1 MPNDMAPMR
10 NEILSLKR
18 KLIYMQEIHILLV
31 DDNEGDILLTREA
44 LEEAKIVNK
53 ISIAYDGMEAIGFLQ
68 SGGTVSTRADA
79 AAGSV
84 GTAGVRGGGLK
95 MGMPDLILLD
105 INLPKMDGQEVLA
118 IIKNDPELRRIP
130 VIMLTTSSSEK
141 DILASYDNHANCY
154 ITKPVDL
161 DRFMDVVR
169 TIEDFWIS
177 IVKLPKT
184 LQ

>member
-1 MPNDMAPMR
+1 
-10 NEILSLKR
+10 
-18 KLIYMQEIHILLV
+18 MQQIHILLV

-44 LEEAKIVNK
+44 LEEARIINK
-53 ISIAYDGMEAIGFLQ
+53 VSIAYDGVQAIDLLKK
-68 SGGTVSTRADA
+68 SARI
-79 AAGSV
+79 AG
-84 GTAGVRGGGLK
+84 A
-95 MGMPDLILLD
+95 MPDLILLD
-105 INLPKMDGQEVLA
+105 INLPKMNGTEVLS
-118 IIKNDPELRRIP
+118 IIKSDPDLRRIP

-141 DILASYDNHANCY
+141 DILASYNNYANCY

-184 LQ
+184 HA

>member
-1 MPNDMAPMR
+1 
-10 NEILSLKR
+10 
-18 KLIYMQEIHILLV
+18 MQQIHILLV

-44 LEEAKIVNK
+44 LGEARIINK
-53 ISIAYDGMEAIGFLQ
+53 ISIAYDGMQAIDLLKKATGA
-68 SGGTVSTRADA
+68 GGD
-79 AAGSV
+79 
-84 GTAGVRGGGLK
+84 
-95 MGMPDLILLD
+95 MPDLILLD
-105 INLPKMDGQEVLA
+105 INLPKMNGTEVLS
-118 IIKNDPELRRIP
+118 IIKTDPELKRIP

-141 DILASYDNHANCY
+141 DILASYDNYANCY

-184 LQ
+184 HA

>member
-1 MPNDMAPMR
+1 
-10 NEILSLKR
+10 
-18 KLIYMQEIHILLV
+18 MQQIHILLV

-44 LEEAKIVNK
+44 LEEARIINK
-53 ISIAYDGMEAIGFLQ
+53 ISIAYDGIQAIDLLKKAARVA
-68 SGGTVSTRADA
+68 GT
-79 AAGSV
+79 
-84 GTAGVRGGGLK
+84 
-95 MGMPDLILLD
+95 MPDLILLD
-105 INLPKMDGQEVLA
+105 INLPKMNGTEVLS
-118 IIKNDPELRRIP
+118 IIKSNPDLRRIP

-141 DILASYDNHANCY
+141 DILASYDNYANCY

-184 LQ
+184 HA

>member
-1 MPNDMAPMR
+1 
-10 NEILSLKR
+10 
-18 KLIYMQEIHILLV
+18 MQQIHILLV

-44 LEEAKIVNK
+44 LEEARIINK
-53 ISIAYDGMEAIGFLQ
+53 ISIAYDGIQAIDLLKK
-68 SGGTVSTRADA
+68 SARVAGT
-79 AAGSV
+79 
-84 GTAGVRGGGLK
+84 
-95 MGMPDLILLD
+95 MPDLILLD
-105 INLPKMDGQEVLA
+105 INLPKMNGTEVLST
-118 IIKNDPELRRIP
+118 IKSDPDLRRIP

-141 DILASYDNHANCY
+141 DILASYDNYANCY

-184 LQ
+184 HA

>member
-1 MPNDMAPMR
+1 MH
-10 NEILSLKR
+10 
-18 KLIYMQEIHILLV
+18 EIHILLV

-44 LEEAKIVNK
+44 LEEAKIVNR
-53 ISIAYDGMEAIGFLQ
+53 ISVAYDGVEALSFLK
-68 SGGTVSTRADA
+68 
-79 AAGSV
+79 
-84 GTAGVRGGGLK
+84 K
-95 MGMPDLILLD
+95 MPPFRDSEVPDLILLD
-105 INLPKMDGQEVLA
+105 INLPRMDGTEVLSV
-118 IIKNDPELRRIP
+118 IKSDPELRRIP

-141 DILASYDNHANCY
+141 DILTSYDNHANCY

-184 LQ
+184 A